1 MAVTPLLFH
10 SRPVVVEAVQVTL
23 ANIEEIAS
31 WVGDAVRASHG
42 STPPDGVRVRP
53 GDWVVRTGTSRV
65 RLCSDD
71 EFRAAYQPVVGS

>member
-1 MAVTPLLFH
+1 LAVTPLLFH

-23 ANIEEIAS
+23 ANIEEIAA
-31 WVGDAVRASHG
+31 WVSSVRASRG

-65 RLCSDD
+65 RLCSDE

>member
-23 ANIEEIAS
+23 ANIEDIAA
-31 WVGDAVRASHG
+31 WVSSVRASRG

-65 RLCSDD
+65 RLCSDE

>member
-23 ANIEEIAS
+23 ANIEDIAA
-31 WVGDAVRASHG
+31 WVSSVRASRG
-42 STPPDGVRVRP
+42 GALPDDARVRP

-65 RLCSDD
+65 RLCSDE
-71 EFRAAYQPVVGS
+71 EFRTAYQPVVGS

>member
-23 ANIEEIAS
+23 ANIEEIAA
-31 WVGDAVRASHG
+31 WVSSVRASRG

-65 RLCSDD
+65 RLCSDE